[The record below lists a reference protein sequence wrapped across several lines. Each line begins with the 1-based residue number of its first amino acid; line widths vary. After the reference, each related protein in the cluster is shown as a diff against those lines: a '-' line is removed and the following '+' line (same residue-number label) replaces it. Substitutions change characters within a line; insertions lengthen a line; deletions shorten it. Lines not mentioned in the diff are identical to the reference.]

1 MPQPPYRHAP
11 PILPKS
17 FSPAELAE
25 IAEGIFRENRW
36 ERAIQALEGV
46 SRAQAKDL
54 LQEGA
59 KAYGFWLLPDEAL
72 EALVSQLCRD
82 SERPSVGLEQW
93 AGAAYGQPGCS
104 WASEQTPRTR
114 APMTHAATFATS
126 RFGVALEPSGVEVSR
141 FRKAKTGRR
150 TTQVKPLSQLP
161 DWRGH
166 LVSPNYLRVIKGA
179 IHAVV
184 FLGCAAFTLDLVTNK
199 YPKAIETFSWPILCA
214 RLGGL
219 ACAVWTAILF
229 LSMSRG
235 ALTLASRCLP
245 RRGRSFWFTFLD
257 CHKDLHIAAGQAMV
271 FYSALHILGHS
282 IGTIPGILQSDVN
295 ELNQLLGCAQG
306 TSGPNL
312 FYWDLHV
319 LHWPPCPLPASA
331 KPKTFT
337 DALFMT
343 MPGLTGVLLLVLLV
357 LVALT
362 SRQKFRSERFETFWR
377 LHNLVILF
385 WPILLF
391 LHGSQG
397 WSGIGAPLAL
407 LVCGLPVL
415 VYLLS
420 RLVRLLRCCLP
431 SPSLVRAVIRGETE
445 EGSLVQLEVARPR
458 CWSWRNTGMYA
469 FICMPE
475 YAPLQWHPFTITSG
489 EDDHTVNF
497 LISGI
502 GDWTQE
508 LCRRCCTGRLPR
520 LILDGPFTAPTQT
533 ALEKRVLVA
542 VGAGVGVTPFISLLS
557 TLLAELTS
565 GRSHR
570 LVEAHFYWMTR
581 DPTEF
586 IFASRLLRTWLRHEI
601 LQAKIFIHLHCTAK
615 EVLQNLPAFL
625 FREAVKRQSQVD
637 RHHFKLHLARWL
649 DSSEVQTPGPQ
660 FPWAWA
666 EGGHEDLLWVRCP
679 SFECKGITFKSFT
692 GAGGTSSNDPELLVE
707 PPELLPVVLGR
718 PNFRRDV
725 AAIGKARPDM
735 NVHVYVCGNDG
746 LVHDLQSVCE
756 SCARESLARK
766 RTPLQK
772 YVLHYERFG

>member
-1 MPQPPYRHAP
+1 
-11 PILPKS
+11 
-17 FSPAELAE
+17 
-25 IAEGIFRENRW
+25 
-36 ERAIQALEGV
+36 
-46 SRAQAKDL
+46 
-54 LQEGA
+54 
-59 KAYGFWLLPDEAL
+59 
-72 EALVSQLCRD
+72 
-82 SERPSVGLEQW
+82 
-93 AGAAYGQPGCS
+93 
-104 WASEQTPRTR
+104 
-114 APMTHAATFATS
+114 MTHAATFATS

-282 IGTIPGILQSDVN
+282 IGTIPGILQSD
-295 ELNQLLGCAQG
+295 
-306 TSGPNL
+306 
-312 FYWDLHV
+312 
-319 LHWPPCPLPASA
+319 
-331 KPKTFT
+331 PKTFT

-458 CWSWRNTGMYA
+458 C
-469 FICMPE
+469 
-475 YAPLQWHPFTITSG
+475 
-489 EDDHTVNF
+489 
-497 LISGI
+497 
-502 GDWTQE
+502 
-508 LCRRCCTGRLPR
+508 RLPR

-581 DPTEF
+581 DPTESPGGVHF
-586 IFASRLLRTWLRHEI
+586 RLPPAADLAEARDPSGED
-601 LQAKIFIHLHCTAK
+601 LHPPP
-615 EVLQNLPAFL
+615 LHRQGGPA
-625 FREAVKRQSQVD
+625 ES
-637 RHHFKLHLARWL
+637 AR
-649 DSSEVQTPGPQ
+649 
-660 FPWAWA
+660 
-666 EGGHEDLLWVRCP
+666 GGHEDLLWVRCP